1 MGSARRGVA
10 VDRAN
15 LYSTEALLNP
25 YPHYRRLRRSGSV
38 VWLRRHRVYALP
50 RYAECKATLRN
61 DDLFISG
68 NGVALNPLSNRL
80 SRGTTLN
87 SDGAEHDQRRKLLAH
102 RLLPRALRSVTEAI
116 DAQADAVVEA
126 AVRQGAV
133 DAVAE
138 LATALPLAIVPDL
151 VGWPRDEREHLIAW
165 GGATFDILG
174 PLNWQAVKAI
184 PRSLQMLMFARRVV
198 RNRSVLE
205 GSMAHELIRAADD
218 GKLTHAECP
227 KLMVD
232 YIAPSLDTTISAIS
246 NAVYLLATHPEQWRL
261 LKDDPSLIPNAV
273 NEVIRYE
280 SPLRAFARQVR
291 EDTEIAGTP
300 IPRGARL
307 LILYASANRDE
318 NEWDDPDTFD
328 IRRDAGRQIGFGNGT
343 HACAGQGLARMETTA
358 ILRALLDR
366 VERIEV
372 AGQPSWA
379 VNNIIHRHHHL
390 PVKLVAA

>member
-151 VGWPRDEREHLIAW
+151 VGWPRDERQHLIAW

-390 PVKLVAA
+390 PVKLVAT

>member
-246 NAVYLLATHPEQWRL
+246 NAVYLLATHPAQWRL

>member
-1 MGSARRGVA
+1 MGRAPDGVA
-10 VDRAN
+10 VDGEN
-15 LYSTEALLNP
+15 IYSTEALLDP
-25 YPHYRRLRRSGSV
+25 YPHYRRLRRAGSV
-38 VWLRRHRVYALP
+38 VWLRRHLVYALP

-61 DDLFISG
+61 DKLFISG

-80 SRGTTLN
+80 SSGTTLN

-102 RLLPRALRSVTEAI
+102 RLLPRALRSVGEAI
-116 DAQADAVVEA
+116 DEQADAVVEA
-126 AVRQGAV
+126 AVHRGSV
-133 DAVAE
+133 DAVAD

-151 VGWPRDEREHLIAW
+151 VGWPRDEREHLITW

-205 GSMAHELIRAADD
+205 GSMAHELICAADE

-261 LKDDPSLIPNAV
+261 LKDDPGLIPNAI

-291 EDTEIAGTP
+291 VDTEIDGTP
-300 IPRGARL
+300 ISRGSRL

-318 NEWDDPDTFD
+318 DEWDSPEVFD
-328 IRRDAGRQIGFGNGT
+328 ISRDAGRQIGFGNGT
-343 HACAGQGLARMETTA
+343 HACAGQGLARMETAA
-358 ILRALLDR
+358 ILRALLER

-372 AGQPSWA
+372 TGQPVWA
-379 VNNIIHRHHHL
+379 VNNIIHRHDRL
-390 PVKLVAA
+390 PIKLVAA